1 MKKYWNALRFGNKK
15 TKQLLWSAII
25 LFLLMIAGIV
35 MFAVG
40 AGAVWALVAVFSFVM
55 ILVLLQSVRFV
66 EVKMKPKNK
75 QQAKEKGDIREK
87 EFESLA
93 DITPADI
100 EQLFVAYKVNKSH
113 TPIVIEDFKE
123 EKVFQSPAYLWKDR
137 GYLHMLVLGGKP
149 KNIAVSLRRITKITC
164 KRDVMAYP
172 MSEYEELKRSS
183 NAALIFQG
191 LLPTYTERQRAGG
204 RRYFTKNVYVL
215 EPGIELTNTSIR
227 NVQGI
232 LQLPVSFEGFEEETD
247 SKYYREARRMKML
260 LVDKILTPGEYKEK
274 IRSLLKE
281 MQDSKSSREDFLADI
296 KRMVQARLVTQEVA
310 AYFVENHKKK
320 KKK

>member
-123 EKVFQSPAYLWKDR
+123 EKVHQSPAYLWKDR

-172 MSEYEELKRSS
+172 MSEYE
-183 NAALIFQG
+183 
-191 LLPTYTERQRAGG
+191 
-204 RRYFTKNVYVL
+204 
-215 EPGIELTNTSIR
+215 
-227 NVQGI
+227 
-232 LQLPVSFEGFEEETD
+232 
-247 SKYYREARRMKML
+247 
-260 LVDKILTPGEYKEK
+260 
-274 IRSLLKE
+274 
-281 MQDSKSSREDFLADI
+281 
-296 KRMVQARLVTQEVA
+296 
-310 AYFVENHKKK
+310 
-320 KKK
+320 